1 MKLQGESSMF
11 AVRLSNKAEKQFNQL
26 DDKLRTRAVALFK
39 TLENNPIP
47 REQYDLLKVGGE
59 PDSYRIRLSS
69 HRTVYRIFWQE
80 KVIRIAKI
88 ERRTETTYK

>member
-1 MKLQGESSMF
+1 MF
-11 AVRLSNKAEKQFNQL
+11 VVRLSNKAEKQFKQL
-26 DDKLRTRAVALFK
+26 EDKLHTKIIELFK
-39 TLENNPIP
+39 TLENNPVP
-47 REQYDLLKVGGE
+47 KEQYDLLKVGGE
-59 PDSYRIRLSS
+59 PDTYRIRLSS